1 MLNERHTVV
10 TPENVE
16 LRHEVAGV
24 GSRITAAAIDY
35 SILLVSQT
43 LLYTGAV
50 FLLSFLQWNGLID
63 LNEVF
68 GTGSAQALRSW
79 VIGIVLV
86 LIFFGWWGYYVL
98 FELLWNGQTPGK
110 RMLGLRVMGRQAQ
123 RVGGFASVVRNMIR
137 PVDQFLLIG
146 LLVMFIDGQSRRL
159 GDFAVGTLVIRDPR
173 MPKGGLPDALAVP
186 APPAALEALQNTGFS
201 PTRMTQADYA
211 LLREFFERR
220 KRIREKQAE
229 ALAGQ
234 VAQAFAARLDAPIP
248 PAITASQYLA
258 ALAAAYEARHQYGDV
273 GRCRRCG
280 MPAPR
285 DRISARGWFDQLA
298 ANGNARTLSSPATE
312 VGGQRVRNSVR

>member
-1 MLNERHTVV
+1 MLNEHHTVV

-24 GSRITAAAIDY
+24 GSRITAATIDY
-35 SILLVSQT
+35 SILLVGQV

-50 FLLSFLQWNGLID
+50 FLMAYLQRNRLID

-68 GTGSAQALRSW
+68 GTGSAQALGAW
-79 VIGIVLV
+79 VTGIVLV

-146 LLVMFIDGQSRRL
+146 LLVMFIDSQSRRL
-159 GDFAVGTLVIRDPR
+159 GDFAAGTLVTRDPR
-173 MPKGGLPDALAVP
+173 MPKGGLPDAVAAP
-186 APPAALEALQNTGFS
+186 APPAALEALQHAGFS
-201 PTRMTQADYA
+201 PTNMHQRDYA

-220 KRIREKQAE
+220 KRMGEKQAD

-234 VAQAFAARLDAPIP
+234 VALAFAARLAAPIP
-248 PAITASQYLA
+248 PGVTASQYLA
-258 ALAAAYEARHQYGDV
+258 ALAAAYEARHQY
-273 GRCRRCG
+273 
-280 MPAPR
+280 R
-285 DRISARGWFDQLA
+285 DAG
-298 ANGNARTLSSPATE
+298 E
-312 VGGQRVRNSVR
+312 V